1 MAMIKDKLK
10 RELNTNIYL
19 EYLEIFLLDNYSMDE
34 YEYLKENY
42 LNEDILDKL
51 DHFSNDK
58 YYFDSVLISF
68 RREKRIKKLL
78 EKNGR

>member
-78 EKNGR
+78 ER